1 MKKLLVLFLL
11 LPSLTWGISFNSE
24 IISNQLSNV
33 LVQGLL
39 LTVSL
44 FFFIYLDWENRLVD
58 WLISIFHI
66 IYFFFI
72 FIILNILLYFVQVL
86 GVRVL

>member
-1 MKKLLVLFLL
+1 MKKLLVLFLF
-11 LPSLTWGISFNSE
+11 LPSLTWGISLNNE

-44 FFFIYLDWENRLVD
+44 FFFIYLDWENRLID

-72 FIILNILLYFVQVL
+72 FIILNIILYFVQVF
-86 GVRVL
+86 GVSFI

>member
-1 MKKLLVLFLL
+1 MKKLLVLFLF
-11 LPSLTWGISFNSE
+11 LPSLTWGISLNNE

-44 FFFIYLDWENRLVD
+44 FFLFI
-58 WLISIFHI
+58 
-66 IYFFFI
+66 
-72 FIILNILLYFVQVL
+72 
-86 GVRVL
+86 